1 MSVKRQASERKN
13 NGSNK
18 SSYYRCL
25 SFSFME
31 SSTDGKKK
39 PSSLSRMDSKKLKEG
54 IVKWAKRVAAY
65 ARQLSSRKHKQVL
78 FK

>member
-1 MSVKRQASERKN
+1 
-13 NGSNK
+13 
-18 SSYYRCL
+18 
-25 SFSFME
+25 ME

-65 ARQLSSRKHKQVL
+65 ARQLSSRKRN
-78 FK
+78 

>member
-1 MSVKRQASERKN
+1 MSVKKQASESKKN
-13 NGSNK
+13 NGSHK

-31 SSTDGKKK
+31 SSKDGNKK
-39 PSSLSRMDSKKLKEG
+39 PLSLKRMDSKKLKAD

-65 ARQLSSRKHKQVL
+65 ARQLSSRKRN
-78 FK
+78 

>member
-1 MSVKRQASERKN
+1 MSVKKQASERKN
-13 NGSNK
+13 NGRDK

-31 SSTDGKKK
+31 SSSTDGKKNK
-39 PSSLSRMDSKKLKEG
+39 PLSLDRMDSKKLKAD

-65 ARQLSSRKHKQVL
+65 VRQLSSKKRD
-78 FK
+78 